1 MNVDERSDARERALH
16 LLYEAQ
22 SKGISVEEVIGAQVV
37 EPDELVLVLARGA
50 ELASNRA
57 DELIEGKSRG
67 WTLQRM
73 PVIDVAIMRMALFEL
88 LERADVPTA
97 VVLDEAVDLAK
108 RFSTDDSGR
117 FVNGVLAAIA
127 SEVRNVCTYGSGV
140 EIRAYSLFAGSLL
153 PSACTTDR

>member
-22 SKGISVEEVIGAQVV
+22 SKGISIEEVIGTQVV
-37 EPDELVLVLARGA
+37 EPDELVLTLARGA

-57 DELIEGKSRG
+57 DALIEGKSRG

-97 VVLDEAVDLAK
+97 VVLDEAVGLAK

-117 FVNGVLAAIA
+117 LVNGVLAAIA
-127 SEVRNVCTYGSGV
+127 SEVRNG
-140 EIRAYSLFAGSLL
+140 
-153 PSACTTDR
+153 

>member
-22 SKGISVEEVIGAQVV
+22 SKGISVEEVIGTQVV
-37 EPDELVLVLARGA
+37 EPDELVLSLARGA
-50 ELASNRA
+50 ELVSNRA
-57 DELIEGKSRG
+57 DALIEGKSRG

-97 VVLDEAVDLAK
+97 VVLDEAVGLAK

-127 SEVRNVCTYGSGV
+127 SEVRNG
-140 EIRAYSLFAGSLL
+140 
-153 PSACTTDR
+153 

>member
-22 SKGISVEEVIGAQVV
+22 SKEISVEEVIGGQVV
-37 EPDELVLVLARGA
+37 EPDELVLVHARGA

-57 DELIEGKSRG
+57 DKLIEGKSRG

-97 VVLDEAVDLAK
+97 VVLNEAVDLAK

-117 FVNGVLAAIA
+117 LVNGVLAAIA
-127 SEVRNVCTYGSGV
+127 SEVRNG
-140 EIRAYSLFAGSLL
+140 
-153 PSACTTDR
+153 

>member
-1 MNVDERSDARERALH
+1 MVNVDERSDARERALH

-50 ELASNRA
+50 ELGSSRA

-127 SEVRNVCTYGSGV
+127 SEVRTG
-140 EIRAYSLFAGSLL
+140 
-153 PSACTTDR
+153 

>member
-1 MNVDERSDARERALH
+1 MTNIDERSDARERALH

-22 SKGISVEEVIGAQVV
+22 SKGISIEEVIGTQVV
-37 EPDELVLVLARGA
+37 EPEELVLTLARGA
-50 ELASNRA
+50 ESTSARA

-67 WTLQRM
+67 WTLSRM
-73 PVIDVAIMRMALFEL
+73 PVLDLAIMRMALFEL
-88 LERADVPTA
+88 IERSEVPTA

-127 SEVRNVCTYGSGV
+127 SEVRHG
-140 EIRAYSLFAGSLL
+140 
-153 PSACTTDR
+153 

>member
-50 ELASNRA
+50 ELASSRA

-127 SEVRNVCTYGSGV
+127 SEAVSYTHL
-140 EIRAYSLFAGSLL
+140 RAHE
-153 PSACTTDR
+153 T

>member
-50 ELASNRA
+50 ELASSRA

-108 RFSTDDSGR
+108 RFSTCLLYTSPSPRD
-117 FVNGVLAAIA
+117 
-127 SEVRNVCTYGSGV
+127 V
-140 EIRAYSLFAGSLL
+140 EETRM
-153 PSACTTDR
+153 PSSA

>member
-16 LLYEAQ
+16 LQYEAQ
-22 SKGISVEEVIGAQVV
+22 SKEISVEEVIGAQVV

-57 DELIEGKSRG
+57 DKLIEGKSRG

-127 SEVRNVCTYGSGV
+127 SEVRNG
-140 EIRAYSLFAGSLL
+140 
-153 PSACTTDR
+153 

>member
-22 SKGISVEEVIGAQVV
+22 SKGISVEEGIGAQVV
-37 EPDELVLVLARGA
+37 ERDELVLVLARGA
-50 ELASNRA
+50 ELASSRA

-127 SEVRNVCTYGSGV
+127 SEVRST
-140 EIRAYSLFAGSLL
+140 
-153 PSACTTDR
+153 

>member
-1 MNVDERSDARERALH
+1 MRVSERCICCMRPSR
-16 LLYEAQ
+16 
-22 SKGISVEEVIGAQVV
+22 KGFRLKRSLGAQVV

-127 SEVRNVCTYGSGV
+127 SEVRNG
-140 EIRAYSLFAGSLL
+140 
-153 PSACTTDR
+153 

>member
-22 SKGISVEEVIGAQVV
+22 SKEISVEEVISAQVV

-57 DELIEGKSRG
+57 DKLIEGKSRG

-127 SEVRNVCTYGSGV
+127 SEVRNG
-140 EIRAYSLFAGSLL
+140 
-153 PSACTTDR
+153 

>member
-50 ELASNRA
+50 ELGSSRA

-127 SEVRNVCTYGSGV
+127 SEVRNG
-140 EIRAYSLFAGSLL
+140 
-153 PSACTTDR
+153 

>member
-1 MNVDERSDARERALH
+1 MMNVDERSDARERALH

-50 ELASNRA
+50 ELASTRA

-127 SEVRNVCTYGSGV
+127 SEVRHG
-140 EIRAYSLFAGSLL
+140 
-153 PSACTTDR
+153 

>member
-16 LLYEAQ
+16 LVYEAQ
-22 SKGISVEEVIGAQVV
+22 SKGISVEEVFGAQVV

-50 ELASNRA
+50 ELASSRA

-127 SEVRNVCTYGSGV
+127 SEVRST
-140 EIRAYSLFAGSLL
+140 
-153 PSACTTDR
+153 

>member
-1 MNVDERSDARERALH
+1 MNVDERSAARERALH

-22 SKGISVEEVIGAQVV
+22 SKEISVEEVIGAQVV

-57 DELIEGKSRG
+57 DKLIEGKSRG

-127 SEVRNVCTYGSGV
+127 SEVRNG
-140 EIRAYSLFAGSLL
+140 
-153 PSACTTDR
+153 

>member
-50 ELASNRA
+50 ELSSSRA

-127 SEVRNVCTYGSGV
+127 SEVRTG
-140 EIRAYSLFAGSLL
+140 
-153 PSACTTDR
+153 

>member
-1 MNVDERSDARERALH
+1 MTNVDERSDARERALH

-22 SKGISVEEVIGAQVV
+22 SKGISVEEVINAQVV
-37 EPDELVLVLARGA
+37 EPEELVLVLARGA
-50 ELASNRA
+50 ESSSTQA

-67 WTLQRM
+67 WTLKRM
-73 PVIDVAIMRMALFEL
+73 PVLDLAIMRMALFEL
-88 LERADVPTA
+88 LERSDVPTA

-127 SEVRNVCTYGSGV
+127 QEVRHG
-140 EIRAYSLFAGSLL
+140 
-153 PSACTTDR
+153 

>member
-1 MNVDERSDARERALH
+1 MTNVDERSDARERALH

-22 SKGISVEEVIGAQVV
+22 SKGVSIEEVISAQVV
-37 EPDELVLVLARGA
+37 EPEELVLLLARGA
-50 ELASNRA
+50 ESSSTRA

-67 WTLQRM
+67 WTLKRM
-73 PVIDVAIMRMALFEL
+73 PVLDLAIMRMALFEL
-88 LERADVPTA
+88 LERSDVPTA

-127 SEVRNVCTYGSGV
+127 QEVRHG
-140 EIRAYSLFAGSLL
+140 
-153 PSACTTDR
+153 